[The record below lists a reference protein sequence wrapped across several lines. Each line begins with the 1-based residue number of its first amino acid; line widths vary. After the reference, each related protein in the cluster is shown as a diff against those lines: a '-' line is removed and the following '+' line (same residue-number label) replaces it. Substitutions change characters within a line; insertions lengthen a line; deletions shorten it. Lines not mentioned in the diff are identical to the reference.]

1 MRRNSK
7 CEARILT
14 RTLMLQACRARHL
27 HTSSREITCLSS
39 TSTAECFAGARG
51 ITCTGRAPPLADWGM
66 MTKTAGQ
73 VTGEQVF
80 HSVTPK

>member
-14 RTLMLQACRARHL
+14 RTLMLQACRALHL

-66 MTKTAGQ
+66 MTKTG
-73 VTGEQVF
+73 TREQVF

>member
-39 TSTAECFAGARG
+39 ISTAECFAGARG

-66 MTKTAGQ
+66 TDAPETF
-73 VTGEQVF
+73 VGERF
-80 HSVTPK
+80 FF